1 MEGSLNPVR
10 IAIIGGGAAGIFAAI
25 SAKEENPS
33 ALVSVFEKSNR
44 FLAKVRISGGG
55 RCNVTHACFDPREL
69 VDHYPRGSKELTG
82 PFHRWQPSDTVEWFA
97 QRGVALKTESDG
109 RMFPTTDSS
118 QTIVDCLLD
127 TARDES
133 VKLCLRTGIDRV
145 ELLDTGCFSL
155 HGLDKKPI
163 EFDRL
168 ILATGGGRDSA
179 GHRIA
184 QSMGHSL
191 SKLAPSLFTFHIRD
205 PLIKDLQGLSVPS
218 VAVECPA
225 VKLSQSGPLLVTH
238 WGLSGPAILKL
249 SAWGARAF
257 AQLDYRFEIRVNWT
271 RDLDRAKAVLLLIEA
286 KQQHGAKQIGSYGF
300 RKLPRRLWDRML
312 RLEGIA
318 PETKFAQVSLRHLDS
333 LAEALVAYR
342 FSVEGKSMNK
352 EEFVTCGGVELR
364 EVDFKRM
371 ESKLVPHLYF
381 AGETLDIDGVT
392 GGFNFQAAWTTGRI
406 AGTCAA
412 K

>member
-33 ALVSVFEKSNR
+33 ATVFVFEKSSR

-55 RCNVTHACFDPREL
+55 RCNVTHACFDPKEL
-69 VDHYPRGSKELTG
+69 VDHYPRGSKELLG
-82 PFHRWQPSDTVEWFA
+82 PLYRWQPSDTVEWFA
-97 QRGVALKTESDG
+97 DRGVSLKTESDG

-118 QTIVDCLLD
+118 QTIVDCLLNAAKD
-127 TARDES
+127 AG
-133 VKLCLRTGIDRV
+133 VKLCPQTGIDRV
-145 ELLDTGCFSL
+145 ELLDTGNFSL
-155 HGLDKKPI
+155 TVLGEKRV

-168 ILATGGGRDSA
+168 ILATGGGRDSV

-184 QSMGHSL
+184 QSVGHSL
-191 SKLAPSLFTFHIRD
+191 STLAPSLFTFHIRD
-205 PLIKDLQGLSVPS
+205 PLIEDLQGLSVPR
-218 VAVECPA
+218 VTVECPA
-225 VKLSQSGPLLVTH
+225 VKLSHEGPLLITH
-238 WGLSGPAILKL
+238 WGLSGPAVLKL

-257 AQLDYRFEIRVNWT
+257 AQLDYHFEVRVNWT
-271 RDLDRAKAVLLLIEA
+271 GDLDREKVSRLLIQA
-286 KQQHGAKQIGSYGF
+286 KQQHGAKQIGSFGF
-300 RKLPRRLWDRML
+300 QQLPRRLWDRIL
-312 RLEGIA
+312 RVGGIA
-318 PETKFAQVSLRHLDS
+318 PETKFSQVSHRNLDS
-333 LAEALVAYR
+333 LAKALVAYR
-342 FSVEGKSMNK
+342 FSVTGKSMNK
-352 EEFVTCGGVELR
+352 EEFVTCGGVALR

-371 ESKLVPHLYF
+371 ESKLVPRLYF

-406 AGTCAA
+406 AGTSAA